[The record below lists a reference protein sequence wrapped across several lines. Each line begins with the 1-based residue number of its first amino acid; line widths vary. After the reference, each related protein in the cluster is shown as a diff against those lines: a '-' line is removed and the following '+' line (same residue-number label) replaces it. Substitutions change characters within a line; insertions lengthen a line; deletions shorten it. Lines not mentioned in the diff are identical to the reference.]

1 MLNTKLSNQ
10 NKIMNSGNETIM
22 LVDSSDAVIGEIGKI
37 EAHQK
42 LGRLHRAFTIF
53 LQNQK
58 GEWLITKRSEQK
70 PLWPL
75 WWDAACSSHPWFPNE
90 TIEQAALRRMPFEL
104 GLQIEQVHNLRVAG
118 AYEYHAVYSPKWSEN
133 EINHIV
139 VANFDGELSVNSNE
153 VTDFKWLT
161 PEQIDERLTK
171 PNLFVP
177 WFAQAWHEVTLFEI
191 LATNTAVVREHKYL
205 S

>member
-1 MLNTKLSNQ
+1 MQSITDQKNKDTK
-10 NKIMNSGNETIM
+10 MESGIETIV
-22 LVDSSDAVIGEIGKI
+22 LINSADEVIGEIGKI

-42 LGRLHRAFTIF
+42 VGRLHRAFTIF

-90 TIEQAALRRMPFEL
+90 TIEQAALRRLPFEL
-104 GLQIEQVHNLRVAG
+104 GLQIEQVHNLTEVF
-118 AYEYHAVYSPKWSEN
+118 AYEYHAVYSSEWSEN

-139 VANFDGELSVNSNE
+139 VATYDGSVSPNTNE
-153 VTDFKWLT
+153 VAEFQWLT
-161 PEQIDERLTK
+161 SAHIDELL
-171 PNLFVP
+171 NQSNYFAP
-177 WFAQAWHEVTLFEI
+177 WFEQAWLEVRKI
-191 LATNTAVVREHKYL
+191 
-205 S
+205 

>member
-1 MLNTKLSNQ
+1 MVIMQITNQ
-10 NKIMNSGNETIM
+10 NNQSIKMESGNETIM
-22 LVDSSDAVIGEIGKI
+22 LVDSNDAIIGEIGKI

-42 LGRLHRAFTIF
+42 AGRLHRAFTIF

-90 TIEQAALRRMPFEL
+90 TIEQAALRRLPFEL
-104 GLQIEQVHNLRVAG
+104 GLQIEQVHNLRVLR
-118 AYEYHAVYSPKWSEN
+118 AYEYHAVYSPEWSEN

-139 VANFDGELSVNSNE
+139 VANYDGELSVNTNE
-153 VTDFKWLT
+153 VSDFKWFT
-161 PEQIDERLTK
+161 PAQINKLLAL
-171 PNLFVP
+171 PNHFAP
-177 WFAQAWHEVTLFEI
+177 WFSQAWNSIFE
-191 LATNTAVVREHKYL
+191 K
-205 S
+205 